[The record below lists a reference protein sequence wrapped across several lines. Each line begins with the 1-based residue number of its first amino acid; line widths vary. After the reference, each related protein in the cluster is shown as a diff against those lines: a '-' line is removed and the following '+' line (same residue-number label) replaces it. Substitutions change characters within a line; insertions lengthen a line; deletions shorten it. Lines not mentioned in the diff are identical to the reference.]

1 MNSFDSLVNKNL
13 GWVHDNKYILPIMTL
28 ILGLYAALARPKL
41 PKFVEKL
48 FNNPVFRLIVI
59 SYIIYRGNKD
69 PQLSIMIAAAF
80 LITMHMIN
88 KKKVNNLICK
98 IENMATPPQPPK
110 VSAPPP
116 PKAPAPPPPKTPPP
130 PPPKAPAPPPPKTPP
145 PPPPKAPAPKA
156 PAPKAPAPKAP
167 TGTVPKIAQTP
178 PAAKTSR

>member
-98 IENMATPPQPPK
+98 IENMA
-110 VSAPPP
+110 APPP
-116 PKAPAPPPPKTPPP
+116 PPPPPKTAPP
-130 PPPKAPAPPPPKTPP
+130 PPPKAPAPKA
-145 PPPPKAPAPKA
+145 PPPKAPAPKA
-156 PAPKAPAPKAP
+156 PAPKAPPPKAPAPKAPAPKAPVPKAP
-167 TGTVPKIAQTP
+167 TGTVSKIAQTP

>member
-98 IENMATPPQPPK
+98 IENMATPPPPPK
-110 VSAPPP
+110 ASAPPP
-116 PKAPAPPPPKTPPP
+116 PKAPAPPPP
-130 PPPKAPAPPPPKTPP
+130 PPPKAPAPPKP
-145 PPPPKAPAPKA
+145 
-156 PAPKAPAPKAP
+156 P